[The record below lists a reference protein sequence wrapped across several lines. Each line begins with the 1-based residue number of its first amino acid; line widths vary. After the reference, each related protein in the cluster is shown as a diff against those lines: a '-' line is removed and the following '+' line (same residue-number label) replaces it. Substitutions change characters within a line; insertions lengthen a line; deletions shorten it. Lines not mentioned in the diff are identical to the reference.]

1 MDTQYITID
10 AGAGDVLAS
19 NVSRTQPQIRGILGT
34 ELNLA
39 IAFSRGGVVAA
50 LPDAAS
56 GKLVLK
62 KLGDPSGPVIAEDAA
77 WTVSGGRYHFSIDLV
92 SEALHN
98 LLGSD
103 PMIKMAATVDWVEN
117 AEGLDLPHKSFD
129 FVIDVYNSSS
139 RLADDPAPPPA
150 RTGIWFDHYIK
161 LTPISG
167 SNVNINLSSP
177 GQRPFAF
184 ARDGALHEMDLVFFD
199 RGPVAH
205 EDVLK
210 WGFTANWRWQDG
222 DGNLTPSNTLVHLD
236 ATEDAEDMPNLGCRV
251 VPLMGDTP
259 LELLEGSSIYELM
272 TVQSTAFGGTFCEWG
287 EVALRLR
294 GRYDS

>member
-39 IAFSRGGVVAA
+39 VAFSRGGVVAA
-50 LPDAAS
+50 LPVDAS

-77 WTVSGGRYHFSIDLV
+77 WTVTSGRYHFSIDLV
-92 SEALHN
+92 SESLHT
-98 LLGSD
+98 LLGSE
-103 PMIKMAATVDWVEN
+103 PMIKMAATVDWVEDDT
-117 AEGLDLPHKSFD
+117 GLDLPHKSFD

-139 RLADDPAPPPA
+139 RLSDDPAPPPA

-161 LTPISG
+161 LLPISG
-167 SNVNINLSSP
+167 SQPNIALNNP
-177 GQRPFAF
+177 IQRPFAF
-184 ARDGALHEMDLVFFD
+184 ARAGTLYEMDLIFYG
-199 RGPVAH
+199 REPVTVA
-205 EDVLK
+205 DVEK
-210 WGFTANWRWQDG
+210 WGFTVNWRWTDG
-222 DGNLTPSNTLVHLD
+222 NGNLTTLNTRTHLD
-236 ATEDAEDMPNLGCRV
+236 ESEASAALTQLECKV
-251 VPLMGDTP
+251 VPLMTTP
-259 LELLEGSSIYELM
+259 LTLLQGSALFELM
-272 TVQSTAFGGTFCEWG
+272 TVQRTSFSSTLCSWA